1 MTTSPFSYLTA
12 AGPAAAPVTR
22 LAWGLG
28 AVSVATVVIIAL
40 LLAAG
45 IWRRRA
51 SLADGHALAVTGPP
65 GTGMAWIYGGLAVSI
80 PVLAACTVWVLLV
93 LAQVMHPARAPVL
106 TLQVTAHQWW
116 WEVRYLDPAGGETFV
131 TANEIHIPAGQPVR
145 VELTSQDVIHSFWV
159 PRLGGKMDVIPG
171 VKNVT
176 WIEADRPGSYQGECG
191 EFCGLQ
197 HARMNFIVIADAP
210 GGFAHWRAGQ
220 LASPSTLSPDDRLR
234 GEGVFLSRC
243 GSCHTIAG
251 TPAGGLDGP
260 DLSHLATRTSLAAG
274 LIPNDPGH
282 LLAWIEDPQAIKPG
296 ARMPQV
302 PMSRADREALVV
314 YLRSLN

>member
-1 MTTSPFSYLTA
+1 MTDAPLSYLTS

-28 AVSVATVVIIAL
+28 AVSVATVVIIGL
-40 LLAAG
+40 LLAAA

-51 SLADGHALAVTGPP
+51 APSAPGALSVSGPP
-65 GTGMAWIYGGLAVSI
+65 GTGMVWIYAGLAVSI
-80 PVLAACTVWVLLV
+80 PVLAACTVWVLVV
-93 LAQVMHPARAPVL
+93 LAQVLHPARPPVL

-116 WEVRYLDPAGGETFV
+116 WEVRYLDPAGGEAFV

-176 WIEADRPGSYQGECG
+176 WIQADQPGVFRGVCG

-197 HARMNFIVIADAP
+197 HARMAFIVVADAP
-210 GGFAHWRAGQ
+210 GAFDRWRAGQ
-220 LASPSTLSPDDRLR
+220 LAGPAPPPPGELVR
-234 GEGVFLSRC
+234 GEAVFLSRC
-243 GSCHTIAG
+243 AACHTIAG
-251 TPAGGLDGP
+251 TPAGGVAGP
-260 DLSHLATRTSLAAG
+260 DLSHLATRTSLGAG
-274 LIPNDPGH
+274 LIPNDAPH
-282 LLAWIEDPQAIKPG
+282 LMAWIADPQAIKPG
-296 ARMPQV
+296 VLMPKV
-302 PMSRADREALVV
+302 PLGETDREALVA
-314 YLRSLN
+314 YLRSQN